1 MRRMAVMWGRWSRA
15 VDGGEVGERMGGRR
29 QQLPPECPPCARH
42 RATFSPCFVSS
53 NSRHPDGKVLITAVF
68 LEYPVRAKEKHI
80 KQDPGIFSLSR
91 GSFFTSQLAGFQ
103 VFTAKGLA
111 EPQEPKGLLGP
122 ETCLGTLAR
131 ALSPTRSLPGL
142 AKNTK

>member
-1 MRRMAVMWGRWSRA
+1 MWGRWSRA
-15 VDGGEVGERMGGRR
+15 VDGGEDGGRR

-80 KQDPGIFSLSR
+80 KQDPGIFRCREEAFSHPS
-91 GSFFTSQLAGFQ
+91 
-103 VFTAKGLA
+103 
-111 EPQEPKGLLGP
+111 
-122 ETCLGTLAR
+122 
-131 ALSPTRSLPGL
+131 
-142 AKNTK
+142 

>member
-29 QQLPPECPPCARH
+29 RQLPPECPPCARH

-80 KQDPGIFSLSR
+80 TQDPGIFSLSR
-91 GSFFTSQLAGFQ
+91 GSFLHILSSWLSGIHGQ
-103 VFTAKGLA
+103 GLSRAPGA
-111 EPQEPKGLLGP
+111 ERP
-122 ETCLGTLAR
+122 LGT
-131 ALSPTRSLPGL
+131 
-142 AKNTK
+142 